1 MKKWKSI
8 LALIIMV
15 SVLFG
20 STCITV
26 TADVDQDQVF
36 IDEEGTQYDRG
47 DIEAF
52 NELLK
57 YYGLDGSKVWVNRP
71 SVWSNFEIV
80 EWSKEEPKRLEVLRL
95 SRPIASDSPGPT
107 GPQMEGNVVIS
118 GLTALKRIDLA
129 TYDSQSMGTPT
140 SIVLKDLFS
149 LETVEI
155 SPGSQGNWKTLTIAN
170 TPNLMKLD
178 VSGYNKLK
186 KLSCDSSRLKTVDV
200 SGCDLEE
207 LCLDQALEL
216 TSLDCSYNQKLK
228 KLTLNSPELISLNC
242 RTDNLAELD
251 VSRCPKLT
259 FLDCTSNKLP
269 VLNISKNTELNE
281 LRCGVNQLKE
291 LDVSRNT
298 LLTKLDTN
306 MNQELRKLKVSGAPL
321 KSLICMDNRLS
332 ELDLSKNLGLTY
344 LNCSY
349 NHLTKLDVSKH
360 SKLTYLD
367 CSYNQLTK
375 LDLSRNTLLKS
386 YFYQGNPLSSVIKPG
401 EILPTGITISRS
413 TASVSKGKQLKLNA
427 VLTPAKTS
435 NKTVKWRSSNT
446 SIATVNSAG
455 LVTAKK
461 RGTAVITAA
470 SVRKPGL
477 YKTCRVT
484 VKVPAAR
491 IIISSKEYIKKG
503 KTRSLYATLTPSDTT
518 DKITWSSS
526 NKKVA
531 QVNTKGKVKGLK
543 TGTATITAKTSSGKK
558 DTCKVKIVK
567 KTVKTKKIKISKKAI
582 SIKKGKT
589 LILKVTTSPSYATD
603 TRTFKSSKPSVAKV
617 DKNGVVTAIKKGKAV
632 ITVKTSS
639 GKKVTCKVTVK

>member
-15 SVLFG
+15 SVFFG

-71 SVWSNFEIV
+71 SIWSNFEVV

-129 TYDSQSMGTPT
+129 TYKSDVWGTPD
-140 SIVLKDLFS
+140 SIVLKDLPA
-149 LETVEI
+149 LETVEM
-155 SPGSQGNWKTLTIAN
+155 SPGSQGNWKRLTIAN

-178 VSGYNKLK
+178 VSGYDKLK
-186 KLSCDSSRLKTVDV
+186 NLSCDSSRLKTVDV
-200 SGCDLEE
+200 SDCDLEE
-207 LCLDQALEL
+207 LCLDQALGL
-216 TSLDCSYNQKLK
+216 TSLD
-228 KLTLNSPELISLNC
+228 
-242 RTDNLAELD
+242 
-251 VSRCPKLT
+251 
-259 FLDCTSNKLP
+259 
-269 VLNISKNTELNE
+269 
-281 LRCGVNQLKE
+281 
-291 LDVSRNT
+291 
-298 LLTKLDTN
+298 
-306 MNQELRKLKVSGAPL
+306 
-321 KSLICMDNRLS
+321 
-332 ELDLSKNLGLTY
+332 
-344 LNCSY
+344 CSY

-484 VKVPAAR
+484 VKVPASR

>member
-8 LALIIMV
+8 LVLVIMV
-15 SVLFG
+15 FVLFG
-20 STCITV
+20 STGRTV

-36 IDEEGTQYDRG
+36 IDEAGIQYNRG
-47 DIEAF
+47 DVEAF

-57 YYGLDGSKVWVNRP
+57 YYGLDGSKVWVDRP
-71 SVWSNFEIV
+71 SVWSNFEVV
-80 EWSKEEPKRLEVLRL
+80 EWSNEEPKRLEVLRL

-140 SIVLKDLFS
+140 SIVLKDLS
-149 LETVEI
+149 ALETVEM

-228 KLTLNSPELISLNC
+228 KLTLNSLELISLNC

-259 FLDCTSNKLP
+259 TLDCTSNKLQA
-269 VLNISKNTELNE
+269 LNISKNTELNE
-281 LRCGVNQLKE
+281 LKCGVNQLKE
-291 LDVSRNT
+291 LDVSKNT
-298 LLTKLDTN
+298 LLTKLDTS
-306 MNQELRKLKVSGAPL
+306 MNQGLRKLKVSGAPL
-321 KSLICMDNRLS
+321 KSLICMDNMLS
-332 ELDLSKNLGLTY
+332 ELDLSKNLE
-344 LNCSY
+344 
-349 NHLTKLDVSKH
+349 
-360 SKLTYLD
+360 LTYLD

-375 LDLSRNTLLKS
+375 LDLSRNTSLKS
-386 YFYQGNPLSSVIKPG
+386 YDYQGNPLSSVIKPG
-401 EILPTGITISRS
+401 EILPTAITISKS
-413 TASVSKGKQLKLNA
+413 TAVVSKGKQLKLNA

-435 NKTVKWRSSNT
+435 DQTVKWRSSNT

-470 SVRKPGL
+470 SVRKPEL
-477 YKTCRVT
+477 YKTCKVT

-543 TGTATITAKTSSGKK
+543 PGTATITAKTSSGKK

-567 KTVKTKKIKISKKAI
+567 KTVKAKKIKISKKAI
-582 SIKKGKT
+582 LIKKGNT
-589 LILKVTTSPSYATD
+589 QILKVTASPSYSTD
-603 TRTFKSSKPSVAKV
+603 TRSFKSSKPSVAKV

>member
-8 LALIIMV
+8 LVLVIMV
-15 SVLFG
+15 FVLFG
-20 STCITV
+20 STGRTV

-36 IDEEGTQYDRG
+36 IDEAGIQYNRG
-47 DIEAF
+47 DVEAF

-57 YYGLDGSKVWVNRP
+57 YYGLDGSKVWVDRP
-71 SVWSNFEIV
+71 SVWSNFEVV
-80 EWSKEEPKRLEVLRL
+80 EWSNEEPKRLEVLRL

-140 SIVLKDLFS
+140 SIVLKDLS
-149 LETVEI
+149 ALETVEM

-228 KLTLNSPELISLNC
+228 KLTLNSLELISLNC

-259 FLDCTSNKLP
+259 TLDCTSNKLQA
-269 VLNISKNTELNE
+269 LNISKNTELNE
-281 LRCGVNQLKE
+281 LKCGVNQLKE
-291 LDVSRNT
+291 LDVSKNT
-298 LLTKLDTN
+298 LLTKLDTS
-306 MNQELRKLKVSGAPL
+306 MNQGLRKLKVSGAPL
-321 KSLICMDNRLS
+321 KSLICMDNMLS
-332 ELDLSKNLGLTY
+332 ELDLSKNLE
-344 LNCSY
+344 
-349 NHLTKLDVSKH
+349 
-360 SKLTYLD
+360 LTYLD

-375 LDLSRNTLLKS
+375 LDLSRNTSLKS
-386 YFYQGNPLSSVIKPG
+386 YDYQGNPLSSVIKPG
-401 EILPTGITISRS
+401 EILPTAITISKS
-413 TASVSKGKQLKLNA
+413 TAVVSKGKQLKLNA

-435 NKTVKWRSSNT
+435 DQTVKWRSSNT

-461 RGTAVITAA
+461 RGTAVITAT
-470 SVRKPGL
+470 SVRKPEL
-477 YKTCRVT
+477 YKTCKVT

-543 TGTATITAKTSSGKK
+543 PGTATITAKTSSGKK

-567 KTVKTKKIKISKKAI
+567 KTVKAKKIKISKKAI
-582 SIKKGKT
+582 SIKKGNT
-589 LILKVTTSPSYATD
+589 QILKVTASPSYSTD
-603 TRTFKSSKPSVAKV
+603 TRSFKSSKPSVAKV

>member
-8 LALIIMV
+8 LVLVIMV
-15 SVLFG
+15 FVLFG
-20 STCITV
+20 STGRTV

-36 IDEEGTQYDRG
+36 IDEAGIQYNRG
-47 DIEAF
+47 DVEAF

-57 YYGLDGSKVWVNRP
+57 YYGLDGSKVWVDRP
-71 SVWSNFEIV
+71 SVWSNFEVV
-80 EWSKEEPKRLEVLRL
+80 EWSNEEPKRLEVLRL

-140 SIVLKDLFS
+140 SIVLKDLS
-149 LETVEI
+149 ALETVEM

-228 KLTLNSPELISLNC
+228 KLTLNSLELISLNC

-259 FLDCTSNKLP
+259 TLDCTSNKLQA
-269 VLNISKNTELNE
+269 LNISKNTELNE
-281 LRCGVNQLKE
+281 LKCGVNQLKE
-291 LDVSRNT
+291 LDVSKNT
-298 LLTKLDTN
+298 LLTKLDTS
-306 MNQELRKLKVSGAPL
+306 MNQGLRKLKVSGAPL
-321 KSLICMDNRLS
+321 KSLICMDNMLS
-332 ELDLSKNLGLTY
+332 ELDLSKNLE
-344 LNCSY
+344 
-349 NHLTKLDVSKH
+349 
-360 SKLTYLD
+360 LTYLD

-375 LDLSRNTLLKS
+375 LDLSRNTSLKS
-386 YFYQGNPLSSVIKPG
+386 YDYQGNPLSSVIKPG

-427 VLTPAKTS
+427 ALTPAKTS
-435 NKTVKWRSSNT
+435 DQTVKWRSSNT

-470 SVRKPGL
+470 SVRKPEL
-477 YKTCRVT
+477 YKTCKVT

-543 TGTATITAKTSSGKK
+543 PGTATITAKTSSGKK

-567 KTVKTKKIKISKKAI
+567 KTVKAKKIKISKKAI
-582 SIKKGKT
+582 LIKKGNT
-589 LILKVTTSPSYATD
+589 QILKVTASPSYSTD
-603 TRTFKSSKPSVAKV
+603 TRSFKSSKPSVAKV